1 MSSKPERRMEV
12 TQSLREL
19 ENVAQELSSS
29 VGNVMSLLIQL
40 RRELDS
46 KEFATLTMAI
56 DLSSRSVN
64 LTRAIRERMSRMH
77 EQMSSSN
84 EP

>member
-1 MSSKPERRMEV
+1 MEV